1 MLPSIE
7 SVWDQLTRN
16 SLLKENYHS
25 VNYHSIIL
33 RELAFNLIDLDN
45 QKVFKDKKK
54 IQVIKKLR
62 KYTVILKPDKG
73 NGVVV
78 INTTDYYKNY
88 FQIQQSSRGLM
99 QILPIPD

>member
-7 SVWDQLTRN
+7 SVWDQLPRK
-16 SLLKENYHS
+16 SLLKENYDS
-25 VNYHSIIL
+25 VNRAKNFL

-62 KYTVILKPDKG
+62 KYAVILKPDES

-99 QILPIPD
+99 QILPIPG

>member
-7 SVWDQLTRN
+7 SVRDQLTRN
-16 SLLKENYHS
+16 SLLKESYHS

-62 KYTVILKPDKG
+62 KYAVILKPDES

-78 INTTDYYKNY
+78 INTSDYYKNY
-88 FQIQQSSRGLM
+88 FEIQQSSRGLM
-99 QILPIPD
+99 QILPIPG

>member
-7 SVWDQLTRN
+7 SVWDQLPRK
-16 SLLKENYHS
+16 SLLKENYDS
-25 VNYHSIIL
+25 VNRAKNCL

-62 KYTVILKPDKG
+62 KYAVILKPDES

-78 INTTDYYKNY
+78 INTTDYHKNY

-99 QILPIPD
+99 QILPIPG